1 MPTYNAW
8 HGGFGMFFS
17 PHKILTA
24 KNKIDAPKKNQ
35 GTTCWLL
42 NGFTSHKMFNLHKCK
57 DYTSEENTWQ
67 KMVPCVFFFSL
78 TCKPH
83 VFHWD
88 PMFSTRPHVFHQ
100 TPCFPHRIFY
110 HILCFPHPG
119 AQYKVPHFPPTHFKR
134 LLESIEYSPR
144 NTLGRGGIPLT
155 DLNILQIDAVGTHS
169 P

>member
-1 MPTYNAW
+1 MALFLTKCLICINARIILVRKI
-8 HGGFGMFFS
+8 HG
-17 PHKILTA
+17 
-24 KNKIDAPKKNQ
+24 KK
-35 GTTCWLL
+35 W
-42 NGFTSHKMFNLHKCK
+42 
-57 DYTSEENTWQ
+57 Y
-67 KMVPCVFFFSL
+67 PVFFFFHL
-78 TCKPH
+78 H
-83 VFHWD
+83 VNPMFSTETLCFPLD
-88 PMFSTRPHVFHQ
+88 PMFSTTPHVFHQ